1 MYMHKKNSTRQLVA
15 MLLVFFTIGILPV
28 KNWAAENDE
37 PIFIEADRMIS
48 QETENS
54 VVFLG
59 NVDAKQGNV
68 TIRSDEM
75 TVFYTQTK
83 AGNKKGKGSS
93 NQVKR
98 LICKKNVEVVQDD
111 WLGTGERMDY
121 FAKERKVILSGNAKA
136 WQGQNMVSGK
146 TITYYLDEKR
156 SIVEQDTTKQGRVKA
171 TLHPDSDTKQ

>member
-1 MYMHKKNSTRQLVA
+1 MHTKTLTGRIVVMFLALLLTALVCPQTR
-15 MLLVFFTIGILPV
+15 
-28 KNWAAENDE
+28 AEESDE

-54 VVFLG
+54 VVFIG
-59 NVDAKQGNV
+59 NVDAKQGDV

-75 TVFYTQTK
+75 TVFYTQS
-83 AGNKKGKGSS
+83 KKGKNSS

-98 LICKKNVEVVQDD
+98 LICIKNVEVVQDD

-121 FAKERKVILSGNAKA
+121 FAKERKVILSDNAKA

-156 SIVEQDTTKQGRVKA
+156 SIVEQDKTQKGRVKA
-171 TLHPDSDTKQ
+171 TLHPDSDTKE